1 MFSKMVDPSLK
12 NERTAGSGKI
22 ETDIL
27 ARCLR
32 EMSGRQ
38 ERQIRFNLEE
48 GSPEDMWMDA
58 DPPFLA
64 RKTRAGGEGHMEP
77 FTFTV
82 VLLNVALEGVR

>member
-1 MFSKMVDPSLK
+1 MK
-12 NERTAGSGKI
+12 NERIAGSGKI

-32 EMSGRQ
+32 EMPGRQ
-38 ERQIRFNLEE
+38 EREIRFNLEE
-48 GSPEDMWMDA
+48 GSPEDRWMDA

-64 RKTRAGGEGHMEP
+64 RKTRVGGEGHKEP

-82 VLLNVALEGVR
+82 ALLNLVLEGVR